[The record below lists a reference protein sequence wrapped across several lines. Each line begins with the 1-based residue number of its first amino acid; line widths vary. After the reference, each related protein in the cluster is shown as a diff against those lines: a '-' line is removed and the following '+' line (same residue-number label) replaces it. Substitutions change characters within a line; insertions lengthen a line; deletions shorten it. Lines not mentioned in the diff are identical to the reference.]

1 MGTTGRVEAKLT
13 AFGRIEGWV
22 FGYVGE
28 ASPDVHRFVDVV
40 SKRGAQKRWRAM
52 GAASVQDAR
61 KVIKARVICRLGIEA
76 APARSHGRL
85 ILGRLAVMR
94 TEVRAALR
102 RRRATRDTWKRDRW
116 NYYMRGGPR
125 AYVPN
130 NREGRRFA

>member
-1 MGTTGRVEAKLT
+1 MKLCQKKAWKAKSWKSKNRESGIEHHLFNFFAGADQLTVHLRESAKTRVQ
-13 AFGRIEGWV
+13 AFYSSI
-22 FGYVGE
+22 
-28 ASPDVHRFVDVV
+28 
-40 SKRGAQKRWRAM
+40 M

-61 KVIKARVICRLGIEA
+61 KVIKARVIRRLGIEA
-76 APARSHGRL
+76 ARSHGRL

-125 AYVPN
+125 AYVHYIV
-130 NREGRRFA
+130 R

>member
-1 MGTTGRVEAKLT
+1 MP
-13 AFGRIEGWV
+13 AFGRIEGRV
-22 FGYVGE
+22 FGNVGE
-28 ASPDVHRFVDVV
+28 ASPDVHRFVNVV
-40 SKRGAQKRWRAM
+40 SKRGAQKHWRAM

-61 KVIKARVICRLGIEA
+61 KVIKAMMIRGLGIEA
-76 APARSHGRL
+76 ARSHGRL

-102 RRRATRDTWKRDRW
+102 RRRATRDTWKCDQW

>member
-1 MGTTGRVEAKLT
+1 M
-13 AFGRIEGWV
+13 
-22 FGYVGE
+22 
-28 ASPDVHRFVDVV
+28 DVV
-40 SKRGAQKRWRAM
+40 SKRRAQKRWRAM

-61 KVIKARVICRLGIEA
+61 KVIKARVIRRLGIEA
-76 APARSHGRL
+76 ARSHGRL